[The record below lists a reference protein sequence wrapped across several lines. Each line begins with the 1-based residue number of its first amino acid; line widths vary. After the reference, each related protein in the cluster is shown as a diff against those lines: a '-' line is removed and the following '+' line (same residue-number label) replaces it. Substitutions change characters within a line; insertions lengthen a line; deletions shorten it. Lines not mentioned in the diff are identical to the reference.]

1 MTSEVKLELSCVP
14 VQSPALRRV
23 EVATMMRFTGELD
36 SVDGQPIVSAE
47 LDSVEAARRL
57 HVMVKDLYEPRATLR
72 VKPGHSVVSTSKVRR
87 YRRRC
92 FEVQI
97 RHDVEEFARRVGLV
111 DRGGQ
116 RMRGLPPSVVAG
128 DRDAMRAVW
137 RGAFLA
143 CGELSQPG
151 RARALQVK
159 APALE
164 AAIALGGAA
173 RRLGVVAKVREVR
186 GAVLVVVSDD
196 EAVAALLAA
205 MGAVESQARWVER
218 CARRQVTPAG
228 RVARG
233 FQEQNTHRA
242 AEAAAATAARVQ
254 RALEILGDSAPQDLV
269 EAGRLRLEHRS
280 VTLEELGR
288 LAVPALSKDAMAGRI
303 RRLLE
308 KADRYAYA
316 HGLADTESV
325 VALQAGA

>member
-1 MTSEVKLELSCVP
+1 MKLELSGVA

-23 EVATMMRFTGELD
+23 EVATMMRFAGGLD

-57 HVMVKDLYEPRATLR
+57 HAMVKDLFEPRATLR
-72 VKPGHSVVSTSKVRR
+72 VKPGRTVVSASKVRQ

-92 FEVQI
+92 HEVQI

-143 CGELSQPG
+143 SGELSKPG

-164 AAIALGGAA
+164 AAIALAGAA

-196 EAVAALLAA
+196 DAVAALLAA
-205 MGAVESQARWVER
+205 MGAVESQARWVAR
-218 CARRQVTPAG
+218 CARYQVTPAG
-228 RVARG
+228 RAARG

-242 AEAAAATAARVQ
+242 AQAAAATAARVE
-254 RALEILGDSAPQDLV
+254 RALEILGDGAPEDLV

-308 KADRYAYA
+308 KADRHAYA
-316 HGLADTESV
+316 NGLADTHVV

>member
-1 MTSEVKLELSCVP
+1 MASEVKLELSGAP
-14 VQSPALRRV
+14 VQSPALQRV
-23 EVATMMRFTGELD
+23 EVATIMRFAGVLAC
-36 SVDGQPIVSAE
+36 VDGQPIVSAE

-57 HVMVKDLYEPRATLR
+57 HAMIKDLYEPRVMLR
-72 VKPGHSVVSTSKVRR
+72 VKPGRTVVSASKVRQ

-92 FEVQI
+92 HEVQI
-97 RHDVEEFARRVGLV
+97 RHGVEEFARRVGLV

-143 CGELSQPG
+143 CGELSRPG

-164 AAIALGGAA
+164 AAIALAGAA

-196 EAVAALLAA
+196 DGVAALLAA
-205 MGAVESQARWVER
+205 TGAVESQARWVAR
-218 CARRQVTPAG
+218 CARYQVTPAG
-228 RVARG
+228 RAARG
-233 FQEQNTHRA
+233 FQEQSTHRA
-242 AEAAAATAARVQ
+242 AVAAATSAARVA
-254 RALEILGDSAPQDLV
+254 RALEILGDGAPEDLV

-308 KADRYAYA
+308 KADRHAYA
-316 HGLADTESV
+316 HGLADTHAV
-325 VALQAGA
+325 VALQTGA

>member
-1 MTSEVKLELSCVP
+1 MSSEVKLELSGVP
-14 VQSPALRRV
+14 VQSPAVRRV
-23 EVATMMRFTGELD
+23 EVATMMRFAGDLD
-36 SVDGQPIVSAE
+36 CVDGQPIVSAQ

-57 HVMVKDLYEPRATLR
+57 HSMIKDLYEPRATLI
-72 VKPGHSVVSTSKVRR
+72 VKPGHSVVSASKVRQ
-87 YRRRC
+87 YRPRC
-92 FEVQI
+92 HEVQI
-97 RHDVEEFARRVGLV
+97 RHNVDEFARRVGLC
-111 DRGGQ
+111 DRGGK
-116 RMRGLPPSVVAG
+116 RMRGLPPTVVAG
-128 DRDAMRAVW
+128 DQDAMRAVC

-164 AAIALGGAA
+164 AAIALAGAA
-173 RRLGVVAKVREVR
+173 RRLGVAAKVREVR

-228 RVARG
+228 RAARG
-233 FQEQNTHRA
+233 FQEQNSHRA
-242 AEAAAATAARVQ
+242 AEAAAATAARVE
-254 RALEILGDSAPQDLV
+254 RALEILGEGAPEDLV
-269 EAGRLRLEHRS
+269 EAGRLRLEHRT

-308 KADRYAYA
+308 KADRHAYT
-316 HGLADTESV
+316 HGLADTHAV

>member
-1 MTSEVKLELSCVP
+1 MASEVKLELSGVP

-23 EVATMMRFTGELD
+23 EVATVMRFAGVLD
-36 SVDGQPIVSAE
+36 CVDGQSIVSAE

-57 HVMVKDLYEPRATLR
+57 HVMIKDLYEPRVLLR
-72 VKPGHSVVSTSKVRR
+72 VKPGRSVVSASKVRQ
-87 YRRRC
+87 YRPRC
-92 FEVQI
+92 HEVQI

-116 RMRGLPPSVVAG
+116 RVRGLPPSVVAG

-137 RGAFLA
+137 RGAFMA
-143 CGELSQPG
+143 SGELSKPG

-164 AAIALGGAA
+164 AAIALAGAA
-173 RRLGVVAKVREVR
+173 RRLGVAAKVREVR

-196 EAVAALLAA
+196 EAVAALLVA
-205 MGAVESQARWVER
+205 MGAVESAARWVER
-218 CARRQVTPAG
+218 CGRHQVTPAG
-228 RVARG
+228 RAAQG
-233 FQEQNTHRA
+233 FREQNTHRA
-242 AEAAAATAARVQ
+242 AAAAATAAARVE
-254 RALEILGDSAPQDLV
+254 RALEILGDGVPEDLV

-288 LAVPALSKDAMAGRI
+288 LAVPPLSKDAMAGRI